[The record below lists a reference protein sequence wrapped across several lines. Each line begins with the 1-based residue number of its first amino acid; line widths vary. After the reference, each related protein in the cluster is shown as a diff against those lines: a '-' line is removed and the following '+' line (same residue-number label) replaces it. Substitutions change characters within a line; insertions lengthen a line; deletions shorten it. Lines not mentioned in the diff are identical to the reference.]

1 MITVYTLSH
10 KDAWETVR
18 GLIDGKPYA
27 HDDEK
32 SKKAGYHI
40 YTFSGGWVSELGDR
54 LEVNYDNGYTYSV
67 RIENR
72 AKTAQHTLIIPEGM
86 DRAKAVCLL
95 QSALDTHARTVQLLL
110 DMHLKS
116 KGTKYFEAYMDA
128 ISTTADMRRLCEAN
142 KD

>member
-1 MITVYTLSH
+1 MITVYTLSCG
-10 KDAWETVR
+10 DAWETVK

-40 YTFSGGWVSELGDR
+40 YTFNGGWVSDLGDR
-54 LEVNYDNGYTYSV
+54 LEVNYENGCTYSV
-67 RIENR
+67 RIEDR
-72 AKTAQHTLIIPEGM
+72 VKVAQHTLSIPEGM
-86 DRAKAVCLL
+86 DKARAVSLL
-95 QSALDTHARTVQLLL
+95 QTALDIHARTVGLLL
-110 DMHLKS
+110 DMHMKS

-128 ISTTADMRRLCEAN
+128 ISTTADMRKLCDAN

>member
-32 SKKAGYHI
+32 SKRAGYHI
-40 YTFSGGWVSELGDR
+40 YTFSGGWVSDLGDR
-54 LEVNYDNGYTYSV
+54 LEVNYENGCTYSV
-67 RIENR
+67 WIEDR
-72 AKTAQHTLIIPEGM
+72 VKAAQHTLSIPEGM
-86 DRAKAVCLL
+86 DKAKAVSLL
-95 QSALDTHARTVQLLL
+95 QSALAIHASNLGMLC
-110 DMHLKS
+110 D
-116 KGTKYFEAYMDA
+116 KYVMSNDAKDFDAYMDA
-128 ISTTADMRRLCEAN
+128 ISTTADMRRLCKAN

>member
-10 KDAWETVR
+10 RDAWETVK

-27 HDDEK
+27 CDDEK

-40 YTFSGGWVSELGDR
+40 YTFSGGWISELGDR
-54 LEVNYDNGYTYSV
+54 LEVNYDNGCTYSV
-67 RIENR
+67 RIEDR
-72 AKTAQHTLIIPEGM
+72 AKTAQHTLSIPEGM
-86 DRAKAVCLL
+86 DKAKAVSLL
-95 QSALDTHARTVQLLL
+95 QSALDIHARTVGLLL
-110 DMHLKS
+110 DMHMKS

-128 ISTTADMRRLCEAN
+128 ISTTADMRQLYEAN